1 MEKFIG
7 RKEELASLQELYNK
21 KGFQMAV
28 LFGRRRVGKTTL
40 INKFIETNKCK
51 SVSFVSTEMTEK
63 ELLERMGN
71 DVLDSL
77 APNLSGK
84 LKFDSGWV
92 TKRQIKLFGNIFD
105 IEVYVLAYKSE
116 IEILPV
122 QEDAWV
128 TYIEHENDNLRCFE
142 KMMIEYSNDAE
153 SRFIPSSL
161 HFDREGSCALL
172 CDDVKEPDEGIAV
185 CILPEKCVMDQ
196 SDYL

>member
-1 MEKFIG
+1 MTNNHYPYKITRVQPTRVNSSRVNSSRVRSSKNSHRTNRIINMDKFIG

-40 INKFIETNKCK
+40 INKFIENNKCK

-84 LKFDSGWV
+84 LKFESFDS
-92 TKRQIKLFGNIFD
+92 IFD
-105 IEVYVLAYKSE
+105 FIAEESDKERLVFVIDEYPYLSKSCPFMDS
-116 IEILPV
+116 LL
-122 QEDAWV
+122 QK
-128 TYIEHENDNLRCFE
+128 YIDN
-142 KMMIEYSNDAE
+142 KW
-153 SRFIPSSL
+153 
-161 HFDREGSCALL
+161 
-172 CDDVKEPDEGIAV
+172 K
-185 CILPEKCVMDQ
+185 K
-196 SDYL
+196 